1 MALDTKYTDNLV
13 LKKSAFQNLLTNIKN
28 YPVIDVDFIEKGEED
43 ELYNDDIWQNYTE
56 STPCIK
62 ITYGDSETTKGN
74 IIFNNKNRKYIAQAK
89 KEINRLEALRAELLE
104 LKARWEIILQN
115 NEEELALK
123 QKYAD
128 SIAAYFNTQYN
139 DNKYDFFIAAYDL
152 LYFTSAIY
160 NILEPNGTLRPK
172 EDIIDIVDS
181 YDFPAIFTNESYE
194 IDNIE
199 ENPGQKKVITLQF
212 LDSTIQQNL
221 ITGLQNAK
229 NINADYQQVY
239 DNFIEFVLQYN
250 NLVFFDAFEENEALS
265 SVMQRCTNE
274 SNYDPNKTYFKLES
288 GRYVLLTNNEI
299 TALEN
304 DWNGYR
310 NNIYYIKNI
319 KGITEYLDLNK
330 YDANFTMSAFYNQIK
345 EQLENLKTSIISII
359 AKNKAI
365 AEKHI
370 QLIDQDLTWLDN
382 TNYTNEDIKDYKDIL
397 ETRYIGATETSIG
410 DNTNTVNIIGGQTGV
425 LVKIDDVVYEKNA
438 QKFKQ
443 FIGSQRIDDPNSE
456 DDSTITTYIWEN
468 NNKYYRFQY
477 KDIVA
482 NVTINDESQ
491 TINAI
496 TINANPTPV
505 IDNSTI
511 VEKFSIKDLQT
522 CIDFW
527 NREIEMA
534 AINTTGHPLIHGYKY
549 VKVGDNVTFENN
561 EPSIKSYKPSRDELD
576 ALTQTSYIYPKVNIN
591 NGLQYKEIS
600 EDELFNGF
608 TVYFAKI
615 DDNLTFENG
624 LILVDK
630 NEETKPSYTTQY
642 YIKNN
647 TGEYILQDASELKQ
661 FDANTDYYKHIEY
674 CDNNGYYEPIYE
686 DLDST
691 FKTYIDYHYNNVSWE
706 YGLAQGLIYEYNQN
720 NDTYVPT
727 SDTEYNSNKNYYY
740 KPTYYYQ
747 IGEQRLG
754 HINVTINGV
763 TQEIGVK
770 GLEYSD
776 LDSLN
781 VTSDMIVNGNILTGN
796 GNIYAT
802 GGAILGSTYLGI
814 RNFPSIDNN
823 GDEGADK
830 ETAGFWYDGSSNTI
844 YTRNITADDE
854 INGTNSTLSN
864 INLSV
869 ANLYNNNNSIIEGIQ
884 QGDIGAENQ
893 PWNKGY
899 FNELNS
905 DIIYADSIY
914 LSDGAA
920 SLSTQHIKV
929 DDISSYTA
937 NQNIKI
943 NSNIDF
949 DKSKVGSWITTS
961 HEGNINFKLHATT
974 TSQAESAITIHTT
987 NGAWGIGRL
996 GGDNNNLYFTY
1007 GTNTNYN
1014 ANPKNNEV
1022 KQAYITPNGYFYAV
1036 RVYHAVYNDYAEFR
1050 KTLNNVKPGQCVY
1063 DNDDGSLSISDK
1075 FLIPG
1080 AQIVSDTYGASMGYT
1095 DECQTPLAVAG
1106 RVLVY
1111 PYQDKKNYHAGMC
1124 VCSAPGGTVNIMSRK
1139 DIQEY
1144 PDCIIGIVSEIPNYE
1159 YWGTDNVKVDGR
1171 IWIKI
1176 K

>member
-89 KEINRLEALRAELLE
+89 KEINRLEALRSDLLE
-104 LKARWEIILQN
+104 LRERWEIILQN
-115 NEEELALK
+115 NENELALK
-123 QKYAD
+123 QKYAS
-128 SIAAYFNTQYN
+128 SIAANFEQYN
-139 DNKYDFFIAAYDL
+139 NNKYEFFIAAYNL

-160 NILEPNGTLRPK
+160 DILEPDGSLRPK
-172 EDIIDIVDS
+172 EDIIHIDTKNS
-181 YDFPAIFTNESYE
+181 YDFPTIFTNENYE
-194 IDNIE
+194 LDGIE
-199 ENPGQKKVITLQF
+199 ENQGQKKIITLQF
-212 LDSTIQQNL
+212 LDSTIKDNL
-221 ITGLQNAK
+221 ITGLNNAK
-229 NINADYQQVY
+229 NVNVDYQTVY
-239 DNFIEFVLQYN
+239 NSFIEFVLQYN
-250 NLVFFDAFEENEALS
+250 NLVFFDTFKDNNALS
-265 SVMQRCTNE
+265 SIMQRCTTE
-274 SNYDPNKTYFKLES
+274 SNYDSNKTYFKLENNK
-288 GRYVLLTNNEI
+288 YVLLDDADITN
-299 TALEN
+299 LEN
-304 DWNGYR
+304 NWNTYR
-310 NNIYYIKNI
+310 DGVYYIKNLDTI
-319 KGITEYLDLNK
+319 SKYLDLNNYK
-330 YDANFTMSAFYNQIK
+330 ASYDMQGVYNSVQGSLDTLVDTVI
-345 EQLENLKTSIISII
+345 NIIG
-359 AKNKAI
+359 KNKAI

-397 ETRYIGATETSIG
+397 ETRYIGATETPIEN
-410 DNTNTVNIIGGQTGV
+410 NTNTVNIIGSQTGT
-425 LVKIDDVVYEKNA
+425 LVKINDVVLSLDDEENVW
-438 QKFKQ
+438 KFKQ
-443 FIGSQRIDDPNSE
+443 FIGSQRTDNPNSD

-505 IDNSTI
+505 IDNTTV

-549 VKVGDNVTFENN
+549 VKVGDNITFENN
-561 EPSIKSYKPSRDELD
+561 EPSIKTYKPSRDELD
-576 ALTQTSYIYPKVNIN
+576 TLTQTSYIYPKVNAN
-591 NGLQYKEIS
+591 DSLFYKQI
-600 EDELFNGF
+600 DENESFNGF
-608 TVYFAKI
+608 TLYFTKI
-615 DDNLTFENG
+615 DENNGSLENG

-630 NEETKPSYTTQY
+630 NEEEKPSYTTQY
-642 YIKNN
+642 YVKNN
-647 TGEYILQDASELKQ
+647 TGEYILQDSSELKQ
-661 FDANTDYYKHIEY
+661 FDANTDYYKHIEC
-674 CDNNGYYEPIYE
+674 CDSNGYYEPIYD
-686 DLDST
+686 DLGST
-691 FKTYIDYHYNNVSWE
+691 FKEYINYHYNNVSWK
-706 YGLAQGLIYEYNQN
+706 YGLAQGLIYEKDNNNNYNL
-720 NDTYVPT
+720 T
-727 SDTEYNSNKNYYY
+727 SDTEYNSNKSYYY

-747 IGEQRLG
+747 IGGQRLG
-754 HINVTINGV
+754 HINVTVNGT

-776 LDSLN
+776 TDSLN
-781 VTSDMIVNGNILTGN
+781 ITSDMIVNGSIITGN

-802 GGAILGSTYLGI
+802 GGAVIGSTYLGI
-814 RNFPSIDNN
+814 RNFPSITNDS

-830 ETAGFWYDGSSNTI
+830 ETAGFWYDGNSNTI

-854 INGTNSTLSN
+854 LQYSLVPTDESYNSN
-864 INLSV
+864 IKYYIKNNNDEYILYNPSSNEDWETQRNNEKLYTLNVNPASNVSIAV
-869 ANLYNNNNSIIEGIQ
+869 ANLYNNNDNIANGSVGTE
-884 QGDIGAENQ
+884 DN
-893 PWNKGY
+893 PWGTGY
-899 FNELNS
+899 FENLHIGDGNGNYKTMGKDS
-905 DIIYADSIY
+905 AAKFWRGDLTWSNRLCGYLII
-914 LSDGAA
+914 
-920 SLSTQHIKV
+920 K
-929 DDISSYTA
+929 DDEVT
-937 NQNIKI
+937 
-943 NSNIDF
+943 
-949 DKSKVGSWITTS
+949 
-961 HEGNINFKLHATT
+961 EGNAKFKKDNTIPSGENNMLHVVGNGLFDGNL
-974 TSQAESAITIHTT
+974 SA
-987 NGAWGIGRL
+987 NKVF
-996 GGDNNNLYFTY
+996 N
-1007 GTNTNYN
+1007 
-1014 ANPKNNEV
+1014 
-1022 KQAYITPNGYFYAV
+1022 
-1036 RVYHAVYNDYAEFR
+1036 AVYNDYAEYR
-1050 KTLNNVKPGQCVY
+1050 TTLKDVKPGQCVY

-1080 AQIVSDTYGASMGYT
+1080 AQIVSDTFGTSMGYT
-1095 DECQTPLAVAG
+1095 DQCQTPLAVAG

-1111 PYQDKKNYHAGMC
+1111 PYQDRKNYHAGMC

>member
-104 LKARWEIILQN
+104 LRARWEIILQN

-128 SIAAYFNTQYN
+128 SIAVYFNTQYN

-160 NILEPNGTLRPK
+160 NILEPNGTLKPK

-181 YDFPAIFTNESYE
+181 YDFPAIFTNENYE
-194 IDNIE
+194 IDSVE
-199 ENPGQKKVITLQF
+199 ENPGQKKIITLQF

-221 ITGLQNAK
+221 ITGLRNAK
-229 NINADYQQVY
+229 NINSDYQDVY
-239 DNFIEFVLQYN
+239 NDFIEFVLQYN

-265 SVMQRCTNE
+265 SVMQACTNE

-288 GRYVLLTNNEI
+288 GRYVLLTDDEI
-299 TALEN
+299 AALEN
-304 DWNGYR
+304 NWNNYR
-310 NNIYYIKNI
+310 NDRYYIKNI
-319 KGITEYLDLNK
+319 KGITEYLDLDK
-330 YDANFTMSAFYNQIK
+330 YKNNFTMSAFYNQIK
-345 EQLENLKTSIISII
+345 GQLENLKTSIISIV

-397 ETRYIGATETSIG
+397 TTRYIGATETSIG
-410 DNTNTVNIIGGQTGV
+410 DNTDTVNIIGGQTST
-425 LVKIDDVVYEKNA
+425 LVKINDVVLSFDDEEDIW
-438 QKFKQ
+438 KFKQ
-443 FIGSQRIDDPNSE
+443 FIGSQRIDDPNSD
-456 DDSTITTYIWEN
+456 DDSTIPIYIWEN

-496 TINANPTPV
+496 TINANPIPV
-505 IDNSTI
+505 IDNTTV

-591 NGLQYKEIS
+591 SGLQYREID
-600 EDELFNGF
+600 EDESFNGF
-608 TVYFAKI
+608 TLYFAKI
-615 DDNLTFENG
+615 DNNSTFENG

-647 TGEYILQDASELKQ
+647 VGEYILQDSSELKQ
-661 FDANTDYYKHIEY
+661 FDTNTDYYKHIEY
-674 CDNNGYYEPIYE
+674 CDNNGYYEPIYD
-686 DLDST
+686 DLGST
-691 FKTYIDYHYNNVSWE
+691 FKEYIDYHYNNVSWK

-720 NDTYVPT
+720 NDTYIPT

-747 IGEQRLG
+747 VGEQRLG

-802 GGAILGSTYLGI
+802 GGAVLGSTYLGI
-814 RNFPSIDNN
+814 RNFPSIDNS

-864 INLSV
+864 INLSI
-869 ANLYNNNNSIIEGIQ
+869 ANLYNNNDNIVNGIQ
-884 QGDIGAENQ
+884 QGDIGSSNQ
-893 PWNKGY
+893 PWNKLY
-899 FNELNS
+899 VRE
-905 DIIYADSIY
+905 IY
-914 LSDGAA
+914 LPSGTAG
-920 SLSTQHIKV
+920 LSTQNIKV
-929 DDISSYTA
+929 DNISSYTT

-943 NSNIDF
+943 SSNIDF
-949 DKSKVGSWITTS
+949 DKSIIGNWIKTS
-961 HEGNINFKLHATT
+961 HEGNINFKRHTNLE
-974 TSQAESAITIHTT
+974 SSAESAITIKTRS
-987 NGAWGIGRL
+987 GSWGIGRV
-996 GGDNNNLYFTY
+996 GEGNNSLYFTY
-1007 GTNTNYN
+1007 GSDSNYNSNTNT
-1014 ANPKNNEV
+1014 V
-1022 KQAYITPNGYFYAV
+1022 KQAYITQAGYFYAE
-1036 RVYHAVYNDYAEFR
+1036 RVYNAVYNDYAEFR
-1050 KTLNNVKPGQCVY
+1050 KTNNLVKPGQCVY
-1063 DNDDGSLSISDK
+1063 DNDDGSLSISNK

-1080 AQIVSDTYGASMGYT
+1080 AQIVSDTYGSCMGET
-1095 DECQTPLAVAG
+1095 DECRTPLAVAG
-1106 RVLVY
+1106 RVLAY
-1111 PYQDKKNYHAGMC
+1111 PYQDRKNYHAGMC